1 MKILTFN
8 THSLAEEE
16 QERKLLGTA
25 QWIAREKPDILG
37 LQEVNQ
43 EASEGLLPEHMRQGF
58 WEPEAGETCRK
69 KIALR
74 CGNYAA
80 RLAELLREIFP
91 EEYVAVVEGGRQEN
105 QGLLAQKFDYI
116 FLINQISVVLAKYV
130 INNF

>member
-43 EASEGLLPEHMRQGF
+43 EASEGLLPEHMREGF

-69 KIALR
+69 KTFF
-74 CGNYAA
+74 
-80 RLAELLREIFP
+80 E
-91 EEYVAVVEGGRQEN
+91 V
-105 QGLLAQKFDYI
+105 
-116 FLINQISVVLAKYV
+116 S
-130 INNF
+130 